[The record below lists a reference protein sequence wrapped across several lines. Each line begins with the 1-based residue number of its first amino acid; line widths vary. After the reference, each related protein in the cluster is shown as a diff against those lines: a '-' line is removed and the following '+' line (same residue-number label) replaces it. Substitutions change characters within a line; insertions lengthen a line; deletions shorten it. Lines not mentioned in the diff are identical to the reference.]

1 MNQKPNYGNWVPEKL
16 LYLTFGGAALF
27 LVLALLSGL
36 AFSNTPLAVICA
48 ILCAVLLAFGIY
60 MYACHEC
67 FAFGKG
73 DMMAKVHAHLVA
85 HLNWDGHGTL
95 LDIGCGAA
103 PLTVRCA
110 KAFPDAALI
119 GMDYWGA
126 QWNYAKEQCEK
137 NAAIE
142 GVASRIH
149 FEKGDEALRV
159 VKRGGA
165 FSFQDLFAQKSLY
178 GDMDAFVEELKKEG
192 ISEIHYIGNLEKT
205 LDFVPAYVRTPW
217 MISGMGILYG
227 KK

>member
-103 PLTVRCA
+103 PLTVRCGTTPKSSA
-110 KAFPDAALI
+110 KK
-119 GMDYWGA
+119 MR
-126 QWNYAKEQCEK
+126 QSR
-137 NAAIE
+137 
-142 GVASRIH
+142 ASLPASI
-149 FEKGDEALRV
+149 LR
-159 VKRGGA
+159 KAMR
-165 FSFQDLFAQKSLY
+165 
-178 GDMDAFVEELKKEG
+178 
-192 ISEIHYIGNLEKT
+192 HT
-205 LDFVPAYVRTPW
+205 
-217 MISGMGILYG
+217 
-227 KK
+227 

>member
-103 PLTVRCA
+103 PLTVPRHSRTQRSSAWITGARSGTTPKSSA
-110 KAFPDAALI
+110 KK
-119 GMDYWGA
+119 MR
-126 QWNYAKEQCEK
+126 QSR
-137 NAAIE
+137 
-142 GVASRIH
+142 ASLPASI
-149 FEKGDEALRV
+149 LR
-159 VKRGGA
+159 KAMR
-165 FSFQDLFAQKSLY
+165 
-178 GDMDAFVEELKKEG
+178 
-192 ISEIHYIGNLEKT
+192 HT
-205 LDFVPAYVRTPW
+205 
-217 MISGMGILYG
+217 
-227 KK
+227 